1 MLRKVILKELM
12 KLDVLGTLQQL
23 VESAKLHLK
32 QDDKNSCMTELN
44 KLEEYLENFQ
54 DISMMQSMFEKHA
67 IEQGLENDDI
77 LEIDK
82 HKRDL

>member
-1 MLRKVILKELM
+1 MLRNVILKELM

-32 QDDKNSCMTELN
+32 QGDKNSCMTELD

-77 LEIDK
+77 LEIDR

>member
-1 MLRKVILKELM
+1 
-12 KLDVLGTLQQL
+12 
-23 VESAKLHLK
+23 
-32 QDDKNSCMTELN
+32 
-44 KLEEYLENFQ
+44 
-54 DISMMQSMFEKHA
+54 MQSMFEKHA

>member
-1 MLRKVILKELM
+1 MLRNVILKELM

-23 VESAKLHLK
+23 VESAKLH
-32 QDDKNSCMTELN
+32 QGDKNSCMTELD